1 MGCGSVVKTVVR
13 IAVPAIVSLAGGAP
27 LAVAISAAAATGA
40 TGGSFKESLTAGATS
55 FVGSSIARGVSGSF
69 SEAAQGAAQTVNPG
83 TIVGEA
89 APFQGA
95 FSSAADAAALG
106 GTISDTGLGQLAAG
120 TAALPDPIGRGLAGT
135 LTQTSSGALVP
146 TSQLLSGGIDS
157 VVTPLEA
164 RAAAGSGSFA
174 THSPAAVTAIDD
186 AVASGTVTPAFK
198 PSFGS
203 KFLQESLTPE
213 QLQAIDQPLFPNAPD
228 TSGLLDP
235 VTEGLKGFA
244 DVGKTFTEGLFGTG
258 RTPFDTFVDLA
269 PKSLSEITGADVI
282 GKLVGF
288 TAESTLNDVLL
299 APLEFSVPAME
310 AMGFEPEAIEVLRN
324 EARIAQLQGVFDD
337 LQQIPDLNPG
347 VAPEEFSN
355 ILGSGV
361 QSINEQLGPEITQ
374 AQFDDVFG
382 DRQRLGEDI
391 IRFEEEGR
399 RERGIR
405 DVQNLFADTGELF
418 NPTVDDD
425 IISSILDEKQ
435 GEASAQVA
443 RFQARGNLNPTGGR
457 SANVFFEEERP
468 QAEER
473 VSGLGESV
481 LGQARDTLGG
491 IESRAIEE
499 AGRFQLGK
507 TPDFDITPFQQER
520 EQFID
525 RTLGTDDTPG
535 TLGSDIRGALGTEQ
549 LFDFGGAVREAGA
562 QQGLVSGAPSQQAL
576 LDQFTARSEGFADRF
591 GRRRDTRGLGSAGA
605 F

>member
-1 MGCGSVVKTVVR
+1 HV
-13 IAVPAIVSLAGGAP
+13 
-27 LAVAISAAAATGA
+27 
-40 TGGSFKESLTAGATS
+40 
-55 FVGSSIARGVSGSF
+55 ARGVTGSF
-69 SEAAQGAAQTVNPG
+69 GEAAQAAQTAANPAN
-83 TIVGEA
+83 IIGEA
-89 APFQGA
+89 VPFQGQFA
-95 FSSAADAAALG
+95 SMADV
-106 GTISDTGLGQLAAG
+106 
-120 TAALPDPIGRGLAGT
+120 PIFGAPGPLSGT
-135 LTQTSSGALVP
+135 LTQTASGALVP
-146 TSQLLSGGIDS
+146 TADL
-157 VVTPLEA
+157 
-164 RAAAGSGSFA
+164 
-174 THSPAAVTAIDD
+174 
-186 AVASGTVTPAFK
+186 
-198 PSFGS
+198 SFGAQ
-203 KFLQESLTPE
+203 FLQDTLSPE
-213 QLQAIDQPLFPNAPD
+213 QLQATQQPILPDSVIDSLPD
-228 TSGLLDP
+228 TSSLLDP
-235 VTEGLKGFA
+235 INRGLQGFA
-244 DVGKTFTEGLFGTG
+244 DVGKTFTEGLFGPG
-258 RTPFDTFVDLA
+258 RTPFDAFVDLG
-269 PKSLSEITGADVI
+269 PKSLSELTPADVI

-299 APLEFSVPAME
+299 APPEFSVPAME

-324 EARIAQLQGVFDD
+324 EARMAQLQGVFDD

-361 QSINEQLGPEITQ
+361 QSINEQLGPDITQ

-399 RERGIR
+399 RERGIK

-435 GEASAQVA
+435 GEASAQIA
-443 RFQARGNLNPTGGR
+443 RFQARGNLSPTGGR
-457 SANVFFEEERP
+457 SANTFFEAERP

-473 VSGLGESV
+473 VSGLGESI

-520 EQFID
+520 EQFIG

-576 LDQFTARSEGFADRF
+576 LDQFSARSEGFADRF